1 MMNYDYLW
9 IRLRVQGGAYGCM
22 CGFSPNGTGYFT
34 SYRDPNLKETYDV
47 YEGAVDYVKNY
58 EADER
63 TMRKFI
69 IGAVSGVDVPLGASD
84 KGARSLSAWLTHT
97 SYEKLEKN
105 RYELLHA
112 DVETIRSL
120 YGIVDVVVHSGLR
133 CVVGNAGKIQENKD
147 MFQKIEPL
155 TGA

>member
-1 MMNYDYLW
+1 
-9 IRLRVQGGAYGCM
+9 
-22 CGFSPNGTGYFT
+22 
-34 SYRDPNLKETYDV
+34 
-47 YEGAVDYVKNY
+47 
-58 EADER
+58 
-63 TMRKFI
+63 MRKFI
-69 IGAVSGVDVPLGASD
+69 IGAISGVDVPLGASD

-97 SYEKLEKN
+97 SYEKLDKN
-105 RYELLHA
+105 RYELLHT